1 MVHPAWRLCLACL
14 ETTPCLPGDHA
25 LPAWRLRLACLET
38 TPCLHAIKA
47 KLYASQN
54 PSYNILTINR

>member
-1 MVHPAWRLCLACL
+1 MLNEPINKEMVH
-14 ETTPCLPGDHA
+14 
-25 LPAWRLRLACLET
+25 PAWRLRLACMET

-54 PSYNILTINR
+54 QSYNILIINR